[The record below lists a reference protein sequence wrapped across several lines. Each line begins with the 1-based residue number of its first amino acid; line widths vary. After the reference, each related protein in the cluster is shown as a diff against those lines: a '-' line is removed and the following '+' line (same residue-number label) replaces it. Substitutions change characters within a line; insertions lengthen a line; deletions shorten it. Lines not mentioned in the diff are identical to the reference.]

1 MHRYKQPKLSG
12 NTWVETK
19 LTKWA
24 DNYYNFLFISCWKSS
39 FRKTPF
45 EIFWP
50 FKDIRDGNLKA
61 ILGLFFQLSRFKQ
74 QQKILAQE
82 RSGTQQKLIAQERS
96 GTPKIPSVPPSPARW
111 KDWTILTIFAWKV
124 KVNSVFTRSFGVH
137 IFKLDNLA
145 SHLKKHI
152 KKH

>member
-1 MHRYKQPKLSG
+1 MRRQIYLHYKHATLTVPFLWGLGDSVDVNKQPKLIVDP
-12 NTWVETK
+12 WVETK
-19 LTKWA
+19 LTNWA
-24 DNYYNFLFISCWKSS
+24 DKCFNFAFISCEEK
-39 FRKTPF
+39 FLYGKTSF

-111 KDWTILTIFAWKV
+111 KDLPILIIFA
-124 KVNSVFTRSFGVH
+124 
-137 IFKLDNLA
+137 
-145 SHLKKHI
+145 
-152 KKH
+152 

>member
-1 MHRYKQPKLSG
+1 M
-12 NTWVETK
+12 
-19 LTKWA
+19 
-24 DNYYNFLFISCWKSS
+24 
-39 FRKTPF
+39 KTPF

-111 KDWTILTIFAWKV
+111 KDWTILIIFAWKFRV
-124 KVNSVFTRSFGVH
+124 KLFLLNGSPHTF
-137 IFKLDNLA
+137 
-145 SHLKKHI
+145 
-152 KKH
+152 

>member
-1 MHRYKQPKLSG
+1 M
-12 NTWVETK
+12 
-19 LTKWA
+19 
-24 DNYYNFLFISCWKSS
+24 
-39 FRKTPF
+39 KTPF

-111 KDWTILTIFAWKV
+111 KDWTILIIFTWTFSV
-124 KVNSVFTRSFGVH
+124 KLFLLLTTHFKENEKRNPNSNYLLANYNNFYMVSFFSFFVGQRSSLFG
-137 IFKLDNLA
+137 
-145 SHLKKHI
+145 KKI
-152 KKH
+152 VKTQDSTAFA